1 MKKALLLMASLAL
14 LLTATAAWADS
25 FLVLGRAPMTGS
37 EAEVRQKAVADAL
50 YRGVSQRACTLVDPA
65 TLRKNLEVLDKQV
78 LADAKKFITNY
89 SLVASATSGTSY
101 LALVSL
107 TVDEKSLAKALIQAA
122 LRLPTGHLG
131 SMLVMVSEEAAPG
144 RPPVYWWSGLP
155 GAPEAPAPVSK
166 VLKALGIKTVNV
178 EPLKALLTPHLRQPV
193 LNEANALELGRQ
205 TQAKVVILGSVRT
218 YPLVTPE
225 HVAPPPLVQ
234 LIALET
240 TGGRPVAMVETDGPA
255 YHSTPPPD
263 ARQVV
268 TAAVEASVRD
278 LMAKVAASDA
288 AGLSAQSE
296 IMINLSGVRSL
307 AQLYRFEQVLGSLS
321 EAVTKVTREAVGPGQ
336 AKLKVKIVVPASYLA
351 DQLLVQNYGDFLVN
365 VVETSARHM
374 DVVLIPKDQA
384 MNPAPQ
390 APSAGASMAPA
401 RTSPAP
407 APASPPGGTT
417 MPPRPPAN
425 Q

>member
-1 MKKALLLMASLAL
+1 MACLAL
-14 LLTATAAWADS
+14 LLTATAALADS
-25 FLVLGRAPMTGS
+25 FLVLGRAPLTGS
-37 EAEVRQKAVADAL
+37 EAEMRQNAVADAL

-78 LADAKKFITNY
+78 LVDAKKFITNY
-89 SLVASATSGTSY
+89 SLVASATSANSY
-101 LALVSL
+101 LALVSV

-131 SMLVMVSEEAAPG
+131 QVLVMVSEEAAPG

-155 GAPEAPAPVSK
+155 GAPEAPASVAK
-166 VLKALGIKTVNV
+166 VLKALGVKMVNID
-178 EPLKALLTPHLRQPV
+178 PLKSLLTPHLRQPV

-205 TQAKVVILGSVRT
+205 TRAKVVILGSVRT

-240 TGGRPVAMVETDGPA
+240 TNGRPVAMVESDGPV
-255 YHSTPPPD
+255 YHATPPQN
-263 ARQVV
+263 ARQMV
-268 TAAVEASVRD
+268 TAAVETGVRD

-288 AGLSAQSE
+288 AGLTTISE

-307 AQLYRFEQVLGSLS
+307 AQLYRFEQVLASLS
-321 EAVTKVTREAVGPGQ
+321 EAVTKVTRESVGPGQ
-336 AKLKVKIVVPASYLA
+336 AKLKVQIVVPVSYLA

-365 VVETSARHM
+365 VVETSTKNM

-384 MNPAPQ
+384 MTPAPQ
-390 APSAGASMAPA
+390 AQPAGAGMAPA
-401 RTSPAP
+401 RTPPATV
-407 APASPPGGTT
+407 PASPTSGSAT
-417 MPPRPPAN
+417 PPRAPAR